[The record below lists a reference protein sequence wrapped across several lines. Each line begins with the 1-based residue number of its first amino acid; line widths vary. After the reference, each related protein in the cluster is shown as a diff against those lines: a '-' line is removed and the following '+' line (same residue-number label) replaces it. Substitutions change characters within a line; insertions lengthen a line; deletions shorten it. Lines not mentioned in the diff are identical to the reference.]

1 MIVDS
6 AALAAG
12 VWGVVGDLIPAGQRM
27 VAAREIVSLFEKFG
41 GEPLRSAAQ
50 LCADA
55 GVVYT
60 EAGVKII
67 DKLDPQATST
77 QGPQTIAHR

>member
-27 VAAREIVSLFEKFG
+27 AAAGDRLAVREVWRRTAPFG
-41 GEPLRSAAQ
+41 RPALRGRRRR
-50 LCADA
+50 L
-55 GVVYT
+55 
-60 EAGVKII
+60 
-67 DKLDPQATST
+67 
-77 QGPQTIAHR
+77 HRSGCQDH